1 MCQEIHPWRLISIV
15 LKNQPFPGND
25 ERMANLEMQESSS
38 FPSSSSSCQQRLMQ
52 KVRRLSAAALWSIS
66 FNPLHLSSLPPPPS
80 SPPSLF
86 NQLPSL
92 SSSTLL
98 FVFPYSPPAH
108 VLVGCKPRFM
118 ELLHLF
124 PVSSSRRTSPTNP
137 SPRKSANQP
146 GREDPQPCKIPRNLR
161 SAKYQGRHWLTID
174 QI

>member
-1 MCQEIHPWRLISIV
+1 
-15 LKNQPFPGND
+15 
-25 ERMANLEMQESSS
+25 MQESSSS

-118 ELLHLF
+118 ELLQLF
-124 PVSSSRRTSPTNP
+124 PRQQQPPNLSNKSFTSQI
-137 SPRKSANQP
+137 SKST
-146 GREDPQPCKIPRNLR
+146 REDRQFCKIPRNLR
-161 SAKYQGRHWLTID
+161 SAKYQGTRWLAID